1 MPDDLRQL
9 YLVLG
14 GGFPTPM
21 GERQRSIKHFYR
33 RQYQITGWGW
43 RTIYYA
49 FFMDWKG
56 KRRKIPLG
64 SEIKAAKEG
73 PAPVFLSM
81 WDMRI
86 NTRTIPRTIHK
97 WCRVAKVS
105 AGQSPCVLP

>member
-21 GERQRSIKHFYR
+21 GGKTAPIKHFYR
-33 RQYQITGWGW
+33 RQYQITGGDW

-56 KRRKIPLG
+56 KRRRYPFGFRGQIT
-64 SEIKAAKEG
+64 EDQ
-73 PAPVFLSM
+73 LS
-81 WDMRI
+81 DI
-86 NTRTIPRTIHK
+86 Y
-97 WCRVAKVS
+97 
-105 AGQSPCVLP
+105 LL